1 MIRRPPRSTL
11 FPYTTL
17 FRHGAARDRRGR
29 PRPPPAVDRADD
41 AHPARHA
48 RPRRRRGDRLC
59 HRARTSAAAYVRHAF
74 GQPVEPQPHGPRV
87 QRQHLCQERPVPGRP
102 RVEGRGLRVLHHRQ
116 PDGRGHDKPAQLLA
130 PPPLRARGCIPHRL
144 MKKHTAIAV
153 VEFTSIADGIYCTD
167 ALLKKA
173 PIAMIKSGTVS
184 HGRYLIVIGGS
195 TASVD
200 ESLQEALA
208 TGQSSVLDHTFLPDV
223 HEQVHA
229 AVLGQHLP
237 CEQEA
242 VAILET
248 ETIAANVRAAEI
260 AVKGTGVRLVELRL
274 AEYEMSGKAISVYN
288 GALHEVQAAMEL
300 AAAFLRGREE
310 HVQLRIIS
318 RPHEALTRHLAR
330 SPAWNASIH
339 ATSCSKARLVFP
351 TANALIEMLT
361 LCNRLLRA
369 RKKSRLSG

>member
-1 MIRRPPRSTL
+1 
-11 FPYTTL
+11 
-17 FRHGAARDRRGR
+17 
-29 PRPPPAVDRADD
+29 
-41 AHPARHA
+41 
-48 RPRRRRGDRLC
+48 
-59 HRARTSAAAYVRHAF
+59 
-74 GQPVEPQPHGPRV
+74 
-87 QRQHLCQERPVPGRP
+87 
-102 RVEGRGLRVLHHRQ
+102 
-116 PDGRGHDKPAQLLA
+116 
-130 PPPLRARGCIPHRL
+130 
-144 MKKHTAIAV
+144 MKKHPAIAV

-229 AVLGQHLP
+229 AVLGQHLA

-260 AVKGTGVRLVELRL
+260 AVKGTEVRLVELRL

-300 AAAFLRGREE
+300 AGNFLRGRKE

-318 RPHEALTRHLAR
+318 RPHEALTRHLTTGTRFADT
-330 SPAWNASIH
+330 SIRELEGEEV
-339 ATSCSKARLVFP
+339 S
-351 TANALIEMLT
+351 
-361 LCNRLLRA
+361 
-369 RKKSRLSG
+369 